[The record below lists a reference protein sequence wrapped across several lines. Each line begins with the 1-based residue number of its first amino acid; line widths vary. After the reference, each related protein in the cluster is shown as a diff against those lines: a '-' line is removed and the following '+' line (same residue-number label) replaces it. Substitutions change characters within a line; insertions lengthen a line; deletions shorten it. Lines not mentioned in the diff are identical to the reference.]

1 MLRDLRDQSD
11 FKRPYDLLERA
22 LVRHDARRRL
32 IARLGGE
39 AEDGIDAMLA
49 QALAYE
55 RMEVPSLTG
64 FIGWLEADEV
74 TVKRDLAQSKGQI
87 RVMTVHGAKGL
98 EAPVVILP
106 DTGASAGWRASAAC
120 PGR

>member
-1 MLRDLRDQSD
+1 
-11 FKRPYDLLERA
+11 
-22 LVRHDARRRL
+22 VRHDARRRL

-74 TVKRDLAQSKGQI
+74 TVKRDLAQSKG
-87 RVMTVHGAKGL
+87 RSG
-98 EAPVVILP
+98 
-106 DTGASAGWRASAAC
+106 
-120 PGR
+120 

>member
-1 MLRDLRDQSD
+1 
-11 FKRPYDLLERA
+11 
-22 LVRHDARRRL
+22 VRHDARRRL

-64 FIGWLEADEV
+64 FIGWLESDEV
-74 TVKRDLAQSKGQI
+74 TVKRDLAQSKG
-87 RVMTVHGAKGL
+87 RSG
-98 EAPVVILP
+98 
-106 DTGASAGWRASAAC
+106 
-120 PGR
+120 

>member
-1 MLRDLRDQSD
+1 
-11 FKRPYDLLERA
+11 
-22 LVRHDARRRL
+22 
-32 IARLGGE
+32 LGGE

-87 RVMTVHGAKGL
+87 RVMTVHGAKG
-98 EAPVVILP
+98 AGGACCHPCPIPVRN
-106 DTGASAGWRASAAC
+106 GAADRV
-120 PGR
+120 